1 MQKRTRRPHG
11 IKTQK
16 ISISVSA
23 EDLKVLQREAKR
35 THAGNVSRVIHEL
48 LAALRRREAAE
59 RVSKKLGGD
68 KVTEAEKQSIR
79 DEIAAALSPQTR
91 RRAA

>member
-11 IKTQK
+11 IKTAK

-23 EDLKVLQREAKR
+23 EDLKVLQKEAKR
-35 THAGNVSRVIHEL
+35 SHEGNVSAVIHEL
-48 LAALRRREAAE
+48 LAALRRRAAAE
-59 RVSKKLGGD
+59 HVSRKLGGD
-68 KVTEAEKQSIR
+68 KVTEAEKQAIR
-79 DEIAAALSPQTR
+79 DEIPAAFTPQPR

>member
-11 IKTQK
+11 IKTSK

-23 EDLKVLQREAKR
+23 EDLKVLQKEAKR
-35 THAGNVSRVIHEL
+35 THAGNVSAVIHEL

-79 DEIAAALSPQTR
+79 DEIAAALHTPSR
-91 RRAA
+91 RKAA

>member
-11 IKTQK
+11 IKTAK

-23 EDLKVLQREAKR
+23 EDLKVLQKEAKR
-35 THAGNVSRVIHEL
+35 AHAGNVSAVIHEL

-68 KVTEAEKQSIR
+68 KVTEAEKQAIR
-79 DEIAAALSPQTR
+79 EEIAASFAAQPG